1 MAASVPASTETS
13 EMAMMGMSTLKT
25 TEAEARRI
33 SILKETWRCRGDVGR
48 CRGDIGEIWGDV
60 GRCRGDVGEMWG
72 YVGRSWEIYGASRC
86 GRGDGENLRV
96 IGGYLW
102 HLELARLVVDG
113 GAEHLVRVRARARAR
128 ARVRARARAR
138 G

>member
-1 MAASVPASTETS
+1 
-13 EMAMMGMSTLKT
+13 MST
-25 TEAEARRI
+25 AGSWRGVVRI
-33 SILKETWRCRGDVGR
+33 GKSGPRAYTPTRSTSSTLEVQ
-48 CRGDIGEIWGDV
+48 GDV